1 MAYAPIWLRQLVEER
16 AGSRCEYCS
25 ARKRI
30 VMSLEIDHVIPVS
43 SGGETRIDNLCL
55 AYSSCN
61 GFKSAFVTG
70 PDPETGKETRLFHP
84 RTDNWRDHIAWSVDG
99 TRMLGLTAVG
109 RATIARLRLNR
120 PDVLDTRKI
129 WAEAGW
135 HPPSWTA

>member
-1 MAYAPIWLRQLVEER
+1 
-16 AGSRCEYCS
+16 
-25 ARKRI
+25 
-30 VMSLEIDHVIPVS
+30 MSLEIDHVIPVS

>member
-1 MAYAPIWLRQLVEER
+1 MAYAPIWLRKLVEER
-16 AGSRCEYCS
+16 AGARCEYCS
-25 ARKRI
+25 APKQI

-43 SGGETRIDNLCL
+43 GGGQTQIDNLCL
-55 AYSSCN
+55 ACRSCN

-70 PDPETGKETRLFHP
+70 VDPETGEETRLFHP
-84 RTDNWRDHIAWSVDG
+84 RRDNWRDHFAWTVDG

-109 RATIARLRLNR
+109 RATIARLRMNR

-135 HPPSWTA
+135 HPPPKT